1 MLWLPRPARK
11 SYTDS
16 WMCYQKASYMQAK
29 RFLEYLRSMS
39 NPVVRAMIEAPEDD
53 ETTTPEEDQGAKEA
67 WQEHLRGDSVSAEE
81 AKRELLS

>member
-1 MLWLPRPARK
+1 MAPKTSKKELYRLVDVLPESELHA
-11 SYTDS
+11 
-16 WMCYQKASYMQAK
+16 AK